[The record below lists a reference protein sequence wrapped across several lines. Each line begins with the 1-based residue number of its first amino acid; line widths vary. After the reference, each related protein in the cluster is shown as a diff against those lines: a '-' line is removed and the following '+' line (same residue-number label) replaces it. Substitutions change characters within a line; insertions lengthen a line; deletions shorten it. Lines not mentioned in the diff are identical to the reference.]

1 MKMNEIYEIHGT
13 GGKNQLSVP
22 VKINPYRRFV
32 SRMYRALTTPFRT
45 LLPDFIIIGAAKAGT
60 TSLYDYLI
68 QHPDIYCALQ
78 KETFYFVNL
87 RKRNWRLPYRSYFP
101 TYFTKFS
108 AEYIH
113 KRKFLTGEATPGYL
127 FFPHCVAAI
136 HRVLPNAKLIV
147 ILRNPVDRAF
157 SQYHFFKNRGKDS
170 HLLTFEDA
178 IANEKTEFQK
188 IGMSKQEYLYNFPRS
203 SYLSRGIYV
212 EQLEN
217 WFKFYPEEQ
226 FFICSI
232 EEMSGNAQ
240 NTISKIYE
248 FLDVENHI
256 LTDLK
261 IKNVGQYRDSINPE
275 TREQLIE
282 YFRPYNEK
290 LYKLLGKQFDWDK

>member
-1 MKMNEIYEIHGT
+1 MPLPQDQERLVSG
-13 GGKNQLSVP
+13 V
-22 VKINPYRRFV
+22 YRT
-32 SRMYRALTTPFRT
+32 LTTPFRT
-45 LLPDFIIIGAAKAGT
+45 LLPDFLIIGAIKAGT
-60 TSLYDYLI
+60 TFLYHYLI
-68 QHPDIYCALQ
+68 QHPDIYRALR
-78 KETFYFVNL
+78 KETHYFDRP
-87 RKRNWRLPYRSYFP
+87 RKLPYRSYFP
-101 TYFTKFS
+101 TFFTKFS

-113 KRKFLTGEATPGYL
+113 KRKFLTGEASPGYL
-127 FFPHCVAAI
+127 FFPHCAAAI

-157 SQYHFFKNRGKDS
+157 SQYHYYKKVGQDS
-170 HLLTFEDA
+170 HFLTFEDA

-188 IGMSKQEYLYNFPRS
+188 TGMSKQEYLYKFPVR

-232 EEMSGNAQ
+232 EEMSDNEQ
-240 NTISKIYE
+240 NTVSKIYE
-248 FLDVENHI
+248 FLDVEDHI

-261 IKNVGQYRDSINPE
+261 KKNVGQYRDSINPE

-282 YFRPYNEK
+282 YFRPYNQR
-290 LYKLLGKQFDWDK
+290 LYKLLGQKFDWDK